1 MQIPFK
7 FSAMLIACSF
17 ALTACGSSSS
27 GESAQIEKNS
37 FGVKVSTSAKKA
49 TFDKI
54 TVNGVEINLAKAT
67 ENATQGSPRAVHPV
81 FNTDSALGETVIRY
95 NINVKD
101 SSLIVSTNNGS
112 ANANYVN
119 KHNFEH
125 VVVGAA
131 KANGEDVL
139 FVQGAKSTDTPT
151 TGTAYYSGGTLRFM
165 ADNKEDLFQDT
176 GVLTG
181 RIEADVDFGS
191 KTITGFLR
199 DPGRSAVQQD
209 FTGTL
214 SGNEFTA
221 TWDDKD
227 TGKGLEGNF
236 YGPQATEMAGQF
248 ERSDSFGVFIAEQS
262 EKAE

>member
-7 FSAMLIACSF
+7 LTAILIACSF
-17 ALTACGSSSS
+17 ALTACSSSSS
-27 GESAQIEKNS
+27 GKSTKIEENS
-37 FGVKVSTSAKKA
+37 FGVKVSTSPKKA

-54 TVNGVEINLAKAT
+54 TVDGVEIDLAKAT
-67 ENATQGSPRAVHPV
+67 VNATQGNPRAVHPV
-81 FNTDSALGETVIRY
+81 FNTDSALGQAVARY
-95 NINVKD
+95 NLNVKD
-101 SSLIVSTNNGS
+101 SSLIVSTNDGS

-131 KANGEDVL
+131 KVNGEDYL

-151 TGTAYYSGGTLRFM
+151 TGTAYYTGGTLRFM
-165 ADNKEDLFQDT
+165 DTNKDNLFQET

-181 RIEADVDFGS
+181 RIETTVDFGN

-199 DPGRSAVQQD
+199 DPGRSATQQD

-214 SGNEFTA
+214 AGNSFTA

-236 YGPQATEMAGQF
+236 YGPAATEMAGQF
-248 ERSDSFGVFIAEQS
+248 ERSDSFGVFIAEQKT
-262 EKAE
+262 E